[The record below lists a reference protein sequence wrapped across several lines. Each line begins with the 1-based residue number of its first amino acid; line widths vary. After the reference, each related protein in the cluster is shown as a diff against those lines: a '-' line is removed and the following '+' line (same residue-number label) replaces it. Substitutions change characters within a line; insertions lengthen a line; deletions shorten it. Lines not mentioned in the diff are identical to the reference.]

1 MQIAYIEY
9 TEHRRTARGGR
20 QRVRKRSSN
29 KERKLRLTKKKDS
42 NRAKVEEENEIE
54 SEKMLDIM
62 NECETIRE
70 IEGHMWKR
78 RKIEEVQ
85 KN

>member
-29 KERKLRLTKKKDS
+29 KERNKD
-42 NRAKVEEENEIE
+42 AEEKSWE
-54 SEKMLDIM
+54 
-62 NECETIRE
+62 
-70 IEGHMWKR
+70 
-78 RKIEEVQ
+78 
-85 KN
+85 

>member
-1 MQIAYIEY
+1 M
-9 TEHRRTARGGR
+9 
-20 QRVRKRSSN
+20 
-29 KERKLRLTKKKDS
+29 LKKKDR

-62 NECETIRE
+62 NERETIRE